1 MYILLSSWLC
11 VDQCYKCVWFVQGG
25 PCWTWPVCRDTGS
38 VSRPCYCR
46 VPPYWSKTAPPDGHH
61 STQQV
66 KIPAFRNRHSTKVW
80 RDGFKEGHVHVCDT
94 SILWCTLYMYL
105 LSKLTMKL
113 YSNFI
118 HSSCHDFDIYSVI
131 GLSISFWF
139 ASQKLKT
146 SVLELMKCI
155 LWSNILHFHFAF
167 SKCDTLEAHI
177 FIGPR
182 FCS

>member
-25 PCWTWPVCRDTGS
+25 PCWTWPVYRDMGS
-38 VSRPCYCR
+38 VLRPCYCR

-80 RDGFKEGHVHVCDT
+80 HLMVLRRNMYMYGGT
-94 SILWCTLYMYL
+94 SILWPTMYMYL
-105 LSKLTMKL
+105 LSKLTMKS

-118 HSSCHDFDIYSVI
+118 HSSLYDSDIYSVI
-131 GLSISFWF
+131 GLSISFSF
-139 ASQKLKT
+139 ASHKLKT
-146 SVLELMKCI
+146 SVLELIKWI
-155 LWSNILHFHFAF
+155 LWSNVLHFQGVI
-167 SKCDTLEAHI
+167 L
-177 FIGPR
+177 
-182 FCS
+182 